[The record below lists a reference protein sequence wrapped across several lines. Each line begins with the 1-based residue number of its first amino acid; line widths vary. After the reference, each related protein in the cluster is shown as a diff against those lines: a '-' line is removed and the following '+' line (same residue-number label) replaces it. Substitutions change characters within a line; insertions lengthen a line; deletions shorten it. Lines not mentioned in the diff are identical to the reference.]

1 MLNSKLQSTEV
12 NIDPFNLTLSSHK
25 LKLKRDQTHTL
36 QINVGLVCNQQCQHC
51 HLDAGPDRN
60 ENMTRDTMLLVMDYA
75 RRCRFQVIDITGGA
89 PELNPHINEL
99 IESATTL
106 SPRVMFRSNLSALNR
121 SNRSGLRQVL
131 ADNQVVVVASFPSLN
146 VSQTESQRGKGIFDI
161 SIEALKKLNQLGYG
175 QEGSGLELNLVS
187 NPSGA
192 FLPPDQVQTA
202 ERFRRMLKKKWG
214 IQFNNLFSFANV
226 PLGRYR
232 DWLIKSGNINSYM
245 EKLASSF
252 NPCAVADV
260 MCRTMVSVSWDGY
273 LYDCDVDLARGLYMG
288 GHKIHV
294 SEMESYPEIGRVVA
308 TADHCYACTAGSGF
322 T

>member
-1 MLNSKLQSTEV
+1 MLNNEPQSAEMD
-12 NIDPFNLTLSSHK
+12 IDAFNLTLSSHK

-36 QINVGLVCNQQCQHC
+36 QINVGFLCNQRCQHC
-51 HLDAGPDRN
+51 HLDAGPDRK
-60 ENMTRDTMLLVMDYA
+60 ENMTYETMLDVVDYV
-75 RRCRFQVIDITGGA
+75 RRCQFGVIDITGGA
-89 PELNPHINEL
+89 PELNTHISEL
-99 IESATTL
+99 IELMATL
-106 SPRVMFRSNLSALNR
+106 SARVMFRSNLSALN
-121 SNRSGLRQVL
+121 STKRSGLRKVL
-131 ADNQVVVVASFPSLN
+131 VDNQVVVVASFPSLN
-146 VSQTESQRGKGIFDI
+146 SSQTAAQRGKGIFDT
-161 SIEALKKLNQLGYG
+161 SIKALQKLNQLGYG

-192 FLPPDQVQTA
+192 FLPPDQVQTS

-232 DWLIKSGNINSYM
+232 DWLIQSGNLNSYM

-273 LYDCDVDLARGLYMG
+273 LYDCDFNLARGLHMG

-294 SEMESYPEIGRVVA
+294 SEMESPPEAGNVVA

>member
-1 MLNSKLQSTEV
+1 MLNNEPQSTEGD
-12 NIDPFNLTLSSHK
+12 IDPFNLTLSSHK

-36 QINVGLVCNQQCQHC
+36 QINVGLLCNQRCQHC
-51 HLDAGPDRN
+51 HLRAGPDRK
-60 ENMTRDTMLLVMDYA
+60 ENMTHETMLEVVDYA
-75 RRCRFQVIDITGGA
+75 RRCQFGVIDITGGA
-89 PELNPHINEL
+89 PELNPHICEL
-99 IESATTL
+99 IELTTTL
-106 SPRVMFRSNLSALNR
+106 APRVMFRSNLSALNT

-146 VSQTESQRGKGIFDI
+146 SSQTEAQRGKGIFAT
-161 SIEALKKLNQLGYG
+161 SIKALQKLNQLGYG
-175 QEGSGLELNLVS
+175 QDGSGLELNLVS

-192 FLPPDQVQTA
+192 FLPPDQVQTS
-202 ERFRRMLKKKWG
+202 ERFRRMLKQKWG
-214 IQFNNLFSFANV
+214 ILFNNLYSFANV

-232 DWLIKSGNINSYM
+232 DWLIQSGNLNSYM

-252 NPCAVADV
+252 NPCAAADV

-273 LYDCDVDLARGLYMG
+273 LYDCDFNLARGLHMG
-288 GHKIHV
+288 GNKIHV
-294 SEMESYPEIGRVVA
+294 SEMESPPEAGLVVA

>member
-1 MLNSKLQSTEV
+1 MLNKEPQSTEV
-12 NIDPFNLTLSSHK
+12 HIDPFNLTLSSHK

-36 QINVGLVCNQQCQHC
+36 QINVGLLCNQHCRHC
-51 HLDAGPDRN
+51 HLDAGPDRK
-60 ENMTRDTMLLVMDYA
+60 ENMTRETMLAVMDYA
-75 RRCRFQVIDITGGA
+75 RRCQFEIIDVTGGA
-89 PELNPHINEL
+89 PELNPHISEL
-99 IESATTL
+99 IELAATLT
-106 SPRVMFRSNLSALNR
+106 PRLMFRSNLSVLNSSKR
-121 SNRSGLRQVL
+121 SELRQVL

-146 VSQTESQRGKGIFDI
+146 VSQTEAQRGKGIFDI
-161 SIEALKKLNQLGYG
+161 SIQALQKLNQLGYG
-175 QEGSGLELNLVS
+175 QDGSGLELNLVS

-202 ERFRRMLKKKWG
+202 KRFRRMLKEKWG
-214 IQFNNLFSFANV
+214 IEFNNLYSFANV

-232 DWLIKSGNINSYM
+232 DWLNQSGNLASYM

-260 MCRTMVSVSWDGY
+260 MCRSMVSVSWDGY
-273 LYDCDVDLARGLYMG
+273 LYDCDFNLARGLYMG

-294 SEMESYPEIGRVVA
+294 SEMESYPEAGNTVA

>member
-1 MLNSKLQSTEV
+1 MLDNEPQSTEIH
-12 NIDPFNLTLSSHK
+12 IDPFNLTLSSHK

-36 QINVGLVCNQQCQHC
+36 QVNVGLLCNQHCQHC
-51 HLDAGPDRN
+51 HLEAGPDRK
-60 ENMTRDTMLLVMDYA
+60 ENMTRETMLAVVDYA
-75 RRCRFQVIDITGGA
+75 RRCQFGVIDITGGA

-99 IESATTL
+99 IELSASL
-106 SPRVMFRSNLSALNR
+106 SPRVMFRSNLSALNSSKR
-121 SNRSGLRQVL
+121 AELRQVL

-146 VSQTESQRGKGIFDI
+146 ASQTEAQRGKGIFNT
-161 SIEALKKLNQLGYG
+161 SIEALQKLNQLGYG
-175 QEGSGLELNLVS
+175 QAGNSLELNLVS

-192 FLPPDQVQTA
+192 FLPPDQAQTA
-202 ERFRRMLKKKWG
+202 ERFRRMLRKKWG

-232 DWLIKSGNINSYM
+232 DWLIQSGNFSSYM
-245 EKLASSF
+245 DKLASSF

-260 MCRTMVSVSWDGY
+260 MCRAMVSVSWDGC
-273 LYDCDVDLARGLYMG
+273 LYDCDFNLARGLYMG
-288 GHKIHV
+288 GRKIHV
-294 SEMESYPEIGRVVA
+294 SEMASYPEPGSTVV